1 MKKFLVV
8 LVVLAMAMAP
18 IMGCCTKV
26 DPVSK
31 ASTKTFGNCLTAAQD
46 LLCNPTASQQAAAAA
61 VLAFITSGIDIANIV
76 VPVPIT
82 AAEVQLVFSV
92 VQSGGCILA
101 TDLQKAL
108 AWYAS
113 ITATLQTES
122 KMGKARGMKAASAMP
137 PNVDVLYNW

>member
-1 MKKFLVV
+1 MKKYLAI
-8 LVVLAMAMAP
+8 LVVLAVAVG
-18 IMGCCTKV
+18 GCCTRI

-31 ASTKTFGNCLTAAQD
+31 ASTKTFSNCVATAQD
-46 LLCNPTASQQAAAAA
+46 ILCNPSPAQQAAAAA
-61 VLAFITSGIDIANIV
+61 VLAFIASGIDVANII

-92 VQSGGCILA
+92 VQAGGCILA

-113 ITATLQTES
+113 ITATLQADA
-122 KMGKARGMKAASAMP
+122 KMGKARGLKAVSAMP